1 MSQLRNA
8 ARRDSC
14 SAVACRSIRRSMAQP
29 PSEVTPVSAVTV
41 DCAAVDFD
49 LSGDQQALRDA
60 AASLLDRMAG
70 SDALAGPGRARRGR
84 RHAARCRALPSGE
97 RGGDAP
103 TGYDDA
109 VWSAMAEQGWLALEL
124 PEDEGGLGLGMVE
137 LAVLCEEIGRRLV
150 AAPFLPTIVALG
162 ALCGDEARADAGTK
176 EWREALGQ
184 GEAVGCV
191 ARRAGPRSGS
201 PWPGPEGQ
209 VRLERADAPGGLR
222 ALGRRGRGR
231 SPTAA
236 STPSTCAPRD
246 ARPRCRPWTAHASSG
261 SWPSTARRRGSSAAR
276 TPPRCCV
283 DRAATLASAE
293 MLGAADHV
301 LAMTVQYAKDR
312 VQFGKPIGSFQ
323 AVKHMLA
330 DALVDVEGMR
340 STVYY
345 AAWCAAAGDP
355 ERSLAASMAKA
366 WCSDA
371 SRRVMA
377 AGLQVHGGIGF
388 TWEHDMHL
396 YLKRAQ
402 LDQVSYGDAAAH
414 RDRIATLLR
423 TRLEAGESLS

>member
-1 MSQLRNA
+1 
-8 ARRDSC
+8 
-14 SAVACRSIRRSMAQP
+14 
-29 PSEVTPVSAVTV
+29 VSAAAV

-49 LSGDQQALRDA
+49 LSADQQALRDA
-60 AASLLDRMAG
+60 AASLLDKRAG
-70 SDALAGPGRARRGR
+70 SDALRARVGPGAIVGT
-84 RHAARCRALPSGE
+84 LPGAGAVSGVAT
-97 RGGDAP
+97 DAP
-103 TGYDDA
+103 TGYDET
-109 VWSAMAEQGWLALEL
+109 VWAGMAEQGWLAIEL
-124 PEDEGGLGLGMVE
+124 PEDENGLGMGMVE

-162 ALCGDEARADAGTK
+162 ALCGEEARADAGTK
-176 EWREALGQ
+176 EWREALGL

-191 ARRAGPRSGS
+191 AAA
-201 PWPGPEGQ
+201 PGPSGLSVSGPAGQ
-209 VRLERADAPGGLR
+209 VRL
-222 ALGRRGRGR
+222 
-231 SPTAA
+231 
-236 STPSTCAPRD
+236 
-246 ARPRCRPWTAHASSG
+246 SG
-261 SWPSTARRRGSSAAR
+261 R
-276 TPPRCCV
+276 TPPVAYAPSADVAVVLAGGGVYGVDLRAEGRPSALSAMDRTRELGVLAFDGTPARFLGGAEAAALLV

-301 LAMTVQYAKDR
+301 LALTVQYAKDR

-340 STVYY
+340 STAYY
-345 AAWCAAAGDP
+345 AAWCAAADDP
-355 ERSLAASMAKA
+355 ERALSASMAKA

-371 SRRVMA
+371 SSRVMA

-414 RDRIATLLR
+414 RDRIATILR
-423 TRLEAGESLS
+423 DRLEAGQSLS

>member
-1 MSQLRNA
+1 
-8 ARRDSC
+8 
-14 SAVACRSIRRSMAQP
+14 
-29 PSEVTPVSAVTV
+29 
-41 DCAAVDFD
+41 
-49 LSGDQQALRDA
+49 
-60 AASLLDRMAG
+60 
-70 SDALAGPGRARRGR
+70 
-84 RHAARCRALPSGE
+84 
-97 RGGDAP
+97 
-103 TGYDDA
+103 
-109 VWSAMAEQGWLALEL
+109 VWSAMAQQGWLAIEL

-162 ALCGDEARADAGTK
+162 ALCGEEARADAGTK
-176 EWREALGQ
+176 DWREALGQ

-191 ARRAGPRSGS
+191 AAAPGPRSLTVS
-201 PWPGPEGQ
+201 MSEGQ
-209 VRLERADAPGGLR
+209 VRLNGQ
-222 ALGRRGRGR
+222 
-231 SPTAA
+231 
-236 STPSTCAPRD
+236 
-246 ARPRCRPWTAHASSG
+246 
-261 SWPSTARRRGSSAAR
+261 
-276 TPPRCCV
+276 TPPVAYAPSADVAVVLADGGVYGVDLRTDGRPAPLSAMDRTRELGV
-283 DRAATLASAE
+283 LTFDDTPARLLGGEDAADLLIDRAATLASAE
-293 MLGAADHV
+293 MLGAADFV
-301 LAMTVQYAKDR
+301 LALTVQYAKDR

-340 STVYY
+340 STAYY

-355 ERSLAASMAKA
+355 ERSLSASMAKA

-423 TRLEAGESLS
+423 ARLEAGEALA

>member
-1 MSQLRNA
+1 M
-8 ARRDSC
+8 
-14 SAVACRSIRRSMAQP
+14 
-29 PSEVTPVSAVTV
+29 TPVSAATV
-41 DCAAVDFD
+41 DFAAVDFD

-60 AASLLDRMAG
+60 AASLLDKMAG
-70 SDALAGPGRARRGR
+70 SDARRARVGTG
-84 RHAARCRALPSGE
+84 AIVGTLPGAGAVSADSVV
-97 RGGDAP
+97 DAP
-103 TGYDDA
+103 TGYDES
-109 VWSAMAEQGWLALEL
+109 VWSAMADQGWLAIEL
-124 PEDEGGLGLGMVE
+124 PEDDGGLGLGMVE

-162 ALCGDEARADAGTK
+162 ALCGEEARADAATK

-184 GEAVGCV
+184 GDAVGCV
-191 ARRAGPRSGS
+191 AAAPGSNGLTVSGS
-201 PWPGPEGQ
+201 EGQ
-209 VRLERADAPGGLR
+209 VRL
-222 ALGRRGRGR
+222 
-231 SPTAA
+231 
-236 STPSTCAPRD
+236 
-246 ARPRCRPWTAHASSG
+246 SG
-261 SWPSTARRRGSSAAR
+261 R
-276 TPPRCCV
+276 TPPVAYAPAADVAVVLAVDLRTEGRPAPLSAMDRTRELGVLDFDGTPARLVGGEEAATLLV

-301 LAMTVQYAKDR
+301 LALTVQYAKDR

-340 STVYY
+340 STAYY

-355 ERSLAASMAKA
+355 ERSLSASMAKA

-423 TRLEAGESLS
+423 ARLQSGEDLS

>member
-1 MSQLRNA
+1 MSQLRKA

-29 PSEVTPVSAVTV
+29 PLEVTPVSAATV

-60 AASLLDRMAG
+60 AASLLDKMAG
-70 SDALAGPGRARRGR
+70 SGALRARVGTGAIVGTLPGAG
-84 RHAARCRALPSGE
+84 AASGE
-97 RGGDAP
+97 SAVDAP
-103 TGYDDA
+103 RGYDHA
-109 VWSAMAEQGWLALEL
+109 VWSAMAEQGWLAIEL
-124 PEDEGGLGLGMVE
+124 PEAEGGLELGMVE

-150 AAPFLPTIVALG
+150 AAPFLPSIVALG
-162 ALCGDEARADAGTK
+162 ALCGDEARADVGTK
-176 EWREALGQ
+176 DWREALGE
-184 GEAVGCV
+184 GAAVGCV
-191 ARRAGPRSGS
+191 AAAPGPGSLTVSGPRGQERLSGK
-201 PWPGPEGQ
+201 
-209 VRLERADAPGGLR
+209 
-222 ALGRRGRGR
+222 
-231 SPTAA
+231 
-236 STPSTCAPRD
+236 
-246 ARPRCRPWTAHASSG
+246 
-261 SWPSTARRRGSSAAR
+261 
-276 TPPRCCV
+276 TPPIAYAPSADVAVVLAAGAVYGVDLRTEGRPAPLSAMDRTRELGVLAFDDTPALFLGGEEAAALLV

-293 MLGAADHV
+293 MLGAADRV
-301 LAMTVQYAKDR
+301 LADTVQYAKDR

-340 STVYY
+340 STSYY
-345 AAWCAAAGDP
+345 AAWCAAAGDA

-377 AGLQVHGGIGF
+377 TGLQVHGGIGF
-388 TWEHDMHL
+388 TWEHEMHL

-414 RDRIATLLR
+414 RDRIASLLR
-423 TRLEAGESLS
+423 ARLEAGQDLS

>member
-1 MSQLRNA
+1 
-8 ARRDSC
+8 
-14 SAVACRSIRRSMAQP
+14 
-29 PSEVTPVSAVTV
+29 VSAIAV

-49 LSGDQQALRDA
+49 LSSDQQALREA
-60 AASLLDRMAG
+60 AASLLDGMAG
-70 SDALAGPGRARRGR
+70 SDALRARVGAGAIVGTLPGAG
-84 RHAARCRALPSGE
+84 AASGE
-97 RGGDAP
+97 TAADAP
-103 TGYDDA
+103 RGYDNA
-109 VWSAMAEQGWLALEL
+109 VWSAMAEQGWLAIEL
-124 PEDEGGLGLGMVE
+124 PEDEGGLGMGMVE

-150 AAPFLPTIVALG
+150 AAPFLSSIVALG

-184 GEAVGCV
+184 GDTVGCV
-191 ARRAGPRSGS
+191 AAAPGPRSLTVSGTQ
-201 PWPGPEGQ
+201 GQ
-209 VRLERADAPGGLR
+209 VRLSGKTSPVAYAPSADVAVVLADGGVYGVDLR
-222 ALGRRGRGR
+222 TEGRPEPLSAMDRTRELGVLAFDG
-231 SPTAA
+231 
-236 STPSTCAPRD
+236 TPSRFL
-246 ARPRCRPWTAHASSG
+246 G
-261 SWPSTARRRGSSAAR
+261 GVAAADLLI
-276 TPPRCCV
+276 

-301 LAMTVQYAKDR
+301 LALTVQYAKDR

-340 STVYY
+340 STAYY

-355 ERSLAASMAKA
+355 ERPLAASMAKA

-377 AGLQVHGGIGF
+377 VGLQVHGGIGF

-423 TRLEAGESLS
+423 ARLEAGDTLA

>member
-1 MSQLRNA
+1 
-8 ARRDSC
+8 
-14 SAVACRSIRRSMAQP
+14 
-29 PSEVTPVSAVTV
+29 VSVVTV
-41 DCAAVDFD
+41 DCAVDFD
-49 LSGDQQALRDA
+49 LSADQQALRDA
-60 AASLLDRMAG
+60 AATLLDGKAG
-70 SDALAGPGRARRGR
+70 SDALRARVGAGAIVGTLPGAGAVSGDT
-84 RHAARCRALPSGE
+84 AA
-97 RGGDAP
+97 DAP
-103 TGYDDA
+103 QGYDDA
-109 VWSAMAEQGWLALEL
+109 VWSAMAEQGWLAIEL

-176 EWREALGQ
+176 VWREALSEGA
-184 GEAVGCV
+184 AVGCV
-191 ARRAGPRSGS
+191 AA
-201 PWPGPEGQ
+201 
-209 VRLERADAPGGLR
+209 APGASGLSVSGPQGKVILSGQTPPIAYAPSADIAVVLADGAVYGVDLR
-222 ALGRRGRGR
+222 AEGRPAPLSAMDRTRELGVLAFDETPALFLGGDD
-231 SPTAA
+231 AA
-236 STPSTCAPRD
+236 ALL
-246 ARPRCRPWTAHASSG
+246 
-261 SWPSTARRRGSSAAR
+261 
-276 TPPRCCV
+276 V

-301 LAMTVQYAKDR
+301 LADTVQYAKDR

-340 STVYY
+340 STAYY

-355 ERSLAASMAKA
+355 ERSLSASMAKA

-423 TRLEAGESLS
+423 ARLEAGQDLS

>member
-1 MSQLRNA
+1 MVLAAGGVYGVDLRRA
-8 ARRDSC
+8 GRPEPLPAMDRTRELGVLAFDGTPAR
-14 SAVACRSIRRSMAQP
+14 
-29 PSEVTPVSAVTV
+29 
-41 DCAAVDFD
+41 F
-49 LSGDQQALRDA
+49 
-60 AASLLDRMAG
+60 
-70 SDALAGPGRARRGR
+70 
-84 RHAARCRALPSGE
+84 
-97 RGGDAP
+97 
-103 TGYDDA
+103 
-109 VWSAMAEQGWLALEL
+109 
-124 PEDEGGLGLGMVE
+124 LG
-137 LAVLCEEIGRRLV
+137 
-150 AAPFLPTIVALG
+150 
-162 ALCGDEARADAGTK
+162 GDEAA
-176 EWREALGQ
+176 AL
-184 GEAVGCV
+184 V
-191 ARRAGPRSGS
+191 
-201 PWPGPEGQ
+201 
-209 VRLERADAPGGLR
+209 L
-222 ALGRRGRGR
+222 
-231 SPTAA
+231 
-236 STPSTCAPRD
+236 
-246 ARPRCRPWTAHASSG
+246 
-261 SWPSTARRRGSSAAR
+261 
-276 TPPRCCV
+276 

-340 STVYY
+340 STSYY

-414 RDRIATLLR
+414 RDRIAALLR
-423 TRLEAGESLS
+423 QRLETGQALS